1 VTAPVEDTPAAISLR
16 ELLIVLALAIALT
29 VVFWWPLWVGGGL
42 IGGDTYSYFFPQK
55 QFLSESLHSGE
66 FPLWNNRTGFGY
78 PLIAESQTGALYPS
92 HLLLYG
98 LLDVNTAYNAN
109 QLLHYVLAFVFTWLL
124 ARSLGLTR
132 WGSVFAALVYV
143 YGWFPPRMCLEWAI
157 IGGAWLPLA
166 LFLVEKFLRSRLW
179 LWLAGLGIVLSLQ
192 MLAGHFHLAF
202 ITQILL
208 AGWVPLRLFYWT
220 DHVDASLLQRRAVAC
235 GHVVMAMSL
244 GFGLAS
250 VQLLPTLE
258 LKQISQRETVD
269 GEDFDPGYGHIPP
282 LYLSQ
287 VVASWWFWYDA
298 DIDRNRAL
306 VQLDTLAVASGTNE
320 TEAHLYFG
328 LAALALMAFALVNSE
343 LRPSIWNRQSVV
355 WLIIGGAA
363 LAYAVG
369 WLLPVG
375 QYAPGFGF
383 FRGPG
388 RYGIL
393 VTLGVA
399 LIAGRVLGALL
410 QGSPAKGRIVL
421 GVAVLILCGISQL
434 FFATADVWMWLT
446 PVLIL
451 AVVLTGWA
459 RVGPVRR
466 GRLIGIVVL
475 LATTVELY
483 VVAQQLAVAVM
494 VRQPA
499 IASAPHS
506 QIRQFLRRYPGK
518 VRLYAPGPNLTNL
531 LGVSSVPEYLGIG
544 PAPYYDPKLRAP
556 KLEFVT
562 PKFLD
567 WARDAGITHILSFEP
582 LLREDGTEQPG
593 LVFAGPD
600 AFLNPAWARGEYE
613 PLYLYKTGRLSRV
626 TFADPRD
633 GQRIQITSYRANSV
647 TLAVETP
654 ESSTLV
660 LTDLDYPGWT
670 VTIDNEPAEANT
682 YAGQFRSVV
691 VPAGTHVVQWKF
703 HSASVQTGAII
714 SLISLLLVVVIAAST
729 LRSNSPEKHSAV
741 V

>member
-1 VTAPVEDTPAAISLR
+1 VTAHVEDTPAAISLR

-29 VVFWWPLWVGGGL
+29 VVFWWPLWAGGGL

-78 PLIAESQTGALYPS
+78 PLIAESQTGALYPP

-124 ARSLGLTR
+124 ARSLGLTT

-179 LWLAGLGIVLSLQ
+179 LWLAGLGIVLCVQ

-208 AGWVPLRLFYWT
+208 VGWVPLRLFFWT

-235 GHVVMAMSL
+235 GHVVLAMCL

-250 VQLLPTLE
+250 AQLLPTLE
-258 LKQISQRETVD
+258 LKQISQRETAD

-287 VVASWWFWYDA
+287 VVASWWFWYDGE
-298 DIDRNRAL
+298 IDRNRAL
-306 VQLDTLAVASGTNE
+306 AQLDTLAISSGTNE

-328 LAALALMAFALVNSE
+328 LAALTLMGFALFSTE
-343 LRPSIWNRQSVV
+343 FRPTIWNRHSVV

-363 LAYAVG
+363 LVYAVG

-375 QYAPGFGF
+375 QHAPGFGF

-393 VTLGVA
+393 ATLGVA
-399 LIAGRVLGALL
+399 LVAGRILSALL
-410 QGSPAKGRIVL
+410 RASAGKSTIILAVS
-421 GVAVLILCGISQL
+421 VLILCCISQL
-434 FFATADVWMWLT
+434 FAIPEMWKWLT
-446 PVLIL
+446 PLLIL
-451 AVVLTGWA
+451 ATVLTGWA
-459 RVGPVRR
+459 RLRPSRRR
-466 GRLIGIVVL
+466 GLVGLVVF
-475 LATTVELY
+475 LATTAELY

-494 VRQPA
+494 VRQPV
-499 IASAPHS
+499 IARAPYS
-506 QIRQFLRRYPGK
+506 QIGKFLQRYPGK
-518 VRLYAPGPNLTNL
+518 ARLYAPGPNLPNL

-544 PAPYYDPKLRAP
+544 PAPYYNPNLRAP

-562 PKFLD
+562 PKFID
-567 WARDAGITHILSFEP
+567 WARNAGVTHILSFEP
-582 LLREDGTEQPG
+582 LFREDGTAQPG
-593 LVFAGPD
+593 LVFAKPD
-600 AFLNPAWARGEYE
+600 AFLNPAWGRGDFEL
-613 PLYLYKTGRLSRV
+613 LYLYKTGRLSRV
-626 TFADPRD
+626 TFADPKP
-633 GQRIQITSYRANSV
+633 GQSIQITSYRANSV
-647 TLAVETP
+647 TLSAETP
-654 ESSTLV
+654 QPSTLV

-670 VTIDNEPAEANT
+670 VTIDGERAESKT
-682 YAGQFRSVV
+682 HAGQFRSVV
-691 VPAGTHVVQWKF
+691 VPAGKHIVRWEF
-703 HSASVQTGAII
+703 HSASFQTGAII

-729 LRSNSPEKHSAV
+729 LRSSSPEDHSAIV
-741 V
+741 